1 MSVVHNIQYIY
12 IYVVCALNKGRRTE
26 IMECVLFLC
35 VYVLCVCV
43 CGWGKRL
50 PLNTDVAG
58 DRSDGPDE
66 INK

>member
-43 CGWGKRL
+43 GGESGSLLILMSQVIDLMVRMK
-50 PLNTDVAG
+50 
-58 DRSDGPDE
+58 
-66 INK
+66 